1 MKGLIKKV
9 IHCGAYLAVTAFA
22 MMAGAACAHQ
32 WLMAHPQPKEVQ
44 TKEVVIYE
52 TSDTTCEE
60 CTPPPKIEDTEM
72 EKRYDELE
80 FMAICVEAEAGN
92 QGLEGKRMVADVI
105 LNRVLDKD
113 FPNTITE
120 VITQPYQFAVYWDGS
135 MERVVEPSEE
145 TIKAIQMEIED
156 IGWPGLFF
164 FKSSGFSQYGKP
176 WKKVGDHYFSTK

>member
-1 MKGLIKKV
+1 MKGFIEKV
-9 IHCGAYLAVTAFA
+9 IYYGAHLAVAAFA
-22 MMAGAACAHQ
+22 MMAGAACYHQ

-44 TKEVVIYE
+44 IKEVVIYE
-52 TSDTTCEE
+52 TYDTICEE
-60 CTPPPKIEDTEM
+60 CTPPAIEETEI
-72 EKRYDELE
+72 EEFCDELE

-105 LNRVLDKD
+105 LNRVFDKD

-135 MERVVEPSEE
+135 MERIEEPSEE
-145 TIKAIQMEIED
+145 TIKAVQMELED
-156 IGWPGLFF
+156 RGWPGLFYF
-164 FKSSGFSQYGKP
+164 TAEGYSKYGTP